1 MIIRDFTMDGFGIFA
16 GQNVNGLPDGISI
29 FLGNNEAGKTT
40 CLRFFRHILFGYP
53 TPSHRE
59 FTPALRGG
67 TPGGSLL
74 LHTGTHGLLRMER
87 RPGVRGGPVSLHRN
101 SGEPL
106 DTELLNTLL
115 GGVTKEVY
123 ESVYG
128 FSLTELQELASLNG
142 DKVRHALYG
151 ASFGAATK
159 PVGQVLKSLDA
170 AMENLYKFSGQK
182 PLMNRKLA
190 ELEDTLR
197 QIREC
202 DNAVQAYEATVALRD
217 AMTSDL
223 ASLQHR
229 QAGQLAERNA
239 IERRLSLWEQ
249 GERLQQLRAQLASI
263 APAID
268 NFPDEGVLRL
278 ERLREAIAERRAE
291 QQGIALKISR
301 LEERR
306 QQLAIPAHQTVIS
319 HQSAITALAEEKGR
333 YRSLAE
339 QIATAARDISGTQ
352 AALHRTLEAL
362 GNEWDAD
369 RLRTFDRSLF
379 TQERIEQFADAMQQA
394 DTGLAHAREQH
405 EVRKRELEKAETERD
420 NAKANLARLC
430 GQEAMADPALVEELG
445 ARREHVRRI
454 LSDLPR
460 RLQTHSQTEQELD
473 SDIVRLVPHWH
484 REHILALDTSF
495 TAREAVAGAAR
506 TLADSE
512 RALHDATVLHQSAA
526 TQLERHD
533 ERLAGRQA
541 EIRQHAAP
549 TREEAEARK
558 AALRSL
564 RSLLR
569 DVVEGRHR
577 LESLCTQQ
585 SVRQASRPAPALLA
599 AGYSIIALVFA
610 AGCVLSVVSA
620 NLAQLPQAVAMHI
633 PQVPLYAAAGL
644 VLVSLCGAALL
655 YLRARSGAPDAE
667 LQAQIE
673 QEEAKLHGLTE
684 QMQSLCVAA
693 GAASPEQADLDRAEL
708 AADAMRDAAENHH
721 RLLRSLEELRQE
733 RERLARQLAETV
745 RSMDSARNE
754 RDLARQNWSVR
765 LRDLQLPATATP
777 EVALSIFDRVEGIRA
792 RLQGLETAMQETA
805 AMRSAVDSYLEL
817 AKQLSP
823 EAASPSEDE
832 LLSLADHAVDNARR
846 QRETA
851 TEQARAAQMLAERDA
866 QAKQC
871 LAAVEAARQ
880 REEAAANT
888 KNTLA
893 AEWREWLT
901 ARGLVSTLSPATALV
916 ALRHVGEGV
925 QLLDTLEQQMRHHT
939 ALQGETDAYAE
950 RQDALLAATQ
960 AALHLSGSQDG
971 SESPMAAQSE
981 EQGRTGKTLADR
993 LAATD
998 RLSQALAAAREALA
1012 EHTALERELPEL
1024 RGALQTCQNR
1034 LRTFE
1039 AEHLELL
1046 RHGGAQP
1053 AHDAPEALSEAEER
1067 FRQRGAAY
1075 AARVTVLNEMTPLQA
1090 SLEAALAAGTAR
1102 AETGSSPDSA
1112 EGQASPALLLEAF
1125 LAEPLS
1131 GDAKAELAA
1140 RLHALD
1146 SALTDDRKQ
1155 ENELRQQI
1163 SDSSTALKNLANA
1176 EQMSELRSR
1185 EAAIREDLHQLSR
1198 QWARHA
1204 MSRQL
1209 VLSAKRTFEQQRQP
1223 AVIRHAS
1230 GFFRTITGGA
1240 YSGLH
1245 TSLEDDSIRALL
1257 PGGESRL
1264 PDQLSRG
1271 TREQLFLAL
1280 RLGFI
1285 LSHSAGAEALPV
1297 IMDDILVNFDP
1308 GRASLTAQALAE
1320 LAEHNQILFFTCHPQ
1335 TADTL
1340 LATAPS
1346 AALYKVADGTIT
1358 AERTD
1363 TRRGAAVA
1371 ASTA

>member
-16 GQNVNGLPDGISI
+16 GQNVSGLPDGISI

-74 LHTGTHGLLRMER
+74 LHTGSHGLLRMER
-87 RPGVRGGPVSLHRN
+87 RPGVRGGPVSLHRD

-106 DTELLNTLL
+106 DAEILHTLL

-217 AMTSDL
+217 AMTNDL

-249 GERLQQLRAQLASI
+249 GERLQQLRTQLATI
-263 APAID
+263 APVID

-278 ERLREAIAERRAE
+278 DRLREAIADRRAE
-291 QQGIALKISR
+291 QQNATLKIAR

-306 QQLAIPAHQTVIS
+306 QQLAIPTHQTVIS

-339 QIATAARDISGTQ
+339 QIGAAARDISGTQ
-352 AALHRTLEAL
+352 AALQRTLEAL
-362 GNEWDAD
+362 GNGWDAD

-379 TQERIEQFADAMQQA
+379 TQERIEQFADAIQLA

-405 EVRKRELEKAETERD
+405 EVRKRELEKAQTDRD

-430 GQEAMADPALVEELG
+430 GQEAMADPALVEEL
-445 ARREHVRRI
+445 ATRREHVRRI
-454 LSDLPR
+454 LNDLPR
-460 RLQTHSQTEQELD
+460 RRQAHSQTEQELD

-495 TAREAVAGAAR
+495 TAREAVAAAAR

-526 TQLERHD
+526 AQLERHD

-558 AALRSL
+558 TALRSL
-564 RSLLR
+564 RGLLR
-569 DVVEGRHR
+569 DVAEARHR
-577 LESLCTQQ
+577 LESLRTQQ
-585 SVRQASRPAPALLA
+585 SARHASRPAPALLA
-599 AGYSIIALVFA
+599 AGYSIMALVFA
-610 AGCVLSVVSA
+610 AGCALSVVSA
-620 NLAQLPQAVAMHI
+620 NLAQLPQTIAMHI

-644 VLVSLCGAALL
+644 VFVSLCGAALL
-655 YLRARSGAPDAE
+655 YLRARSGAPDAA
-667 LQAQIE
+667 LQMQIE
-673 QEEAKLHGLTE
+673 QAEAKLHGLSD
-684 QMQSLCVAA
+684 QVQAQCVAA
-693 GAASPEQADLDRAEL
+693 GAASPEPADIERAEL

-733 RERLARQLAETV
+733 RERLARQLAETT
-745 RSMDSARNE
+745 RTMDSTRNE
-754 RDLARQNWSVR
+754 CDLARQNWSVR
-765 LRDLQLPATATP
+765 LRDQQQPATATP

-805 AMRSAVDSYLEL
+805 AMRATVYSYLAL
-817 AKQLSP
+817 AKGLCPENVSP
-823 EAASPSEDE
+823 PEDE
-832 LLSLADHAVDNARR
+832 LLALADHAVDNARR

-851 TEQARAAQMLAERDA
+851 TEQARAAQTLAERDT

-871 LAAVEAARQ
+871 LAAVETARQ
-880 REEAAANT
+880 REEAAGNT
-888 KNTLA
+888 RNTLA
-893 AEWREWLT
+893 TEWREWLA
-901 ARGLVSTLSPATALV
+901 ARGLASTLSPATALI

-925 QLLDTLEQQMRHHT
+925 HLLDTLEQQIRHQT
-939 ALQGETDAYAE
+939 VLQREAEAYAE
-950 RQDALLAATQ
+950 RQDALLVATQ
-960 AALHLSGSQDG
+960 AALNLSGLQDQLKSHVEDGDQAG
-971 SESPMAAQSE
+971 S
-981 EQGRTGKTLADR
+981 GNTLADR

-1012 EHTALERELPEL
+1012 EHAALERELPEL
-1024 RGALQTCQNR
+1024 HAALQSCQER
-1034 LRTFE
+1034 LRTLE

-1053 AHDAPEALSEAEER
+1053 AHDAPEAFSEAEEH

-1075 AARVTVLNEMTPLQA
+1075 AARAAVLNEMTPLQA

-1102 AETGSSPDSA
+1102 ADADSTHDSA
-1112 EGQASPALLLEAF
+1112 EGQTSPALLLEAF

-1131 GDAKAELAA
+1131 GDAKAELTA
-1140 RLHALD
+1140 RLQTLE

-1163 SDSSTALKNLANA
+1163 SDSNTALKNLATA

-1204 MSRQL
+1204 MARQL

-1308 GRASLTAQALAE
+1308 GRAMLTAQALAE

-1346 AALYKVADGTIT
+1346 AALYRVADGTIT

-1363 TRRGAAVA
+1363 SRRGTAVV
-1371 ASTA
+1371 ASPA